1 MIGLCDRM
9 RDHNFCTCNF
19 QINIILHMH
28 VKLHGKYS
36 NYVATVARTYCWS
49 SACIPLGKGRL
60 SRKVKFTGLWPRTPG
75 PAPPPQC
82 AVYVY
87 LRTRACCMRCGFMA
101 TEWPLTLHYLPLPL
115 LFKSRISNSSLYFV
129 VSSFLLVQCKYVK
142 LLRFIKL
149 IQ

>member
-60 SRKVKFTGLWPRTPG
+60 SRKVKFTGLWPRTPDPG
-75 PAPPPQC
+75 PGPRSAPRSAPTMC
-82 AVYVY
+82 HIRILTY
-87 LRTRACCMRCGFMA
+87 TRV
-101 TEWPLTLHYLPLPL
+101 LHA
-115 LFKSRISNSSLYFV
+115 
-129 VSSFLLVQCKYVK
+129 
-142 LLRFIKL
+142 LRFHGNGVTFDSALFTTSFVIQVTYLQLFAVFRRLKL
-149 IQ
+149 SSSPV